1 MKNRFSTDDKIK
13 YIKWKCDNES
23 TPLSEKMDIIDF
35 LIDHSGLSGANL
47 QPFEKG
53 ISGNPLGRPI
63 KYEKLK
69 NILNKYG
76 DEETHNWNGE
86 SKGTKREQVLKGIW
100 GEAIRGDMKYVQLLA
115 KLGCL
120 DED

>member
-1 MKNRFSTDDKIK
+1 MAGYDSTSSRNEKILTGNNETEDK
-13 YIKWKCDNES
+13 DNNNEYERGEHPNS
-23 TPLSEKMDIIDF
+23 R
-35 LIDHSGLSGANL
+35 ANL
-47 QPFEKG
+47 LPFEKG

-69 NILNKYG
+69 IILNKYG

-86 SKGTKREQVLKGIW
+86 SKGTRREQVLKGIW
-100 GEAIRGDMKYVQLLA
+100 SEAIRGDMKYVQLLA

>member
-1 MKNRFSTDDKIK
+1 MSRAPDAILKKNQISITGNSDSDQEQNVEQYGRG
-13 YIKWKCDNES
+13 
-23 TPLSEKMDIIDF
+23 
-35 LIDHSGLSGANL
+35 DHPNSRANL

-69 NILNKYG
+69 IILNKYG
-76 DEETHNWNGE
+76 DEETHNWNGD

>member
-1 MKNRFSTDDKIK
+1 MGAHD
-13 YIKWKCDNES
+13 
-23 TPLSEKMDIIDF
+23 PLSQKNEDIFTGNSEIEDK
-35 LIDHSGLSGANL
+35 DKNNEYERGEHPNSRANL
-47 QPFEKG
+47 KPFEKG

-100 GEAIRGDMKYVQLLA
+100 GEAISGDMRYVQLLA